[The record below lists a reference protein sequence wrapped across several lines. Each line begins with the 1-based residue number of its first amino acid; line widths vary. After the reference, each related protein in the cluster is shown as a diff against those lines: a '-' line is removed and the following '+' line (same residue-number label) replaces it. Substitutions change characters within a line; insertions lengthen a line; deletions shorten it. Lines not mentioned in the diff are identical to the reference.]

1 MTDSSSFTEH
11 RARGPVHH
19 RGMSALAICIS
30 LFGLFAIPTGCA
42 AVLLG
47 PHLLVANGAA
57 LGASVKDPWLD
68 SQLRFLGAT
77 WAGWGVMLIWAC
89 RDLRARGQ
97 LFEILGAVLFVAG
110 CGRVASCFIYPG
122 SPALLVF
129 FAALELAV
137 AIIGVSLRRLLL
149 APERRRAAF

>member
-1 MTDSSSFTEH
+1 
-11 RARGPVHH
+11 
-19 RGMSALAICIS
+19 MSALAICLS
-30 LFGLFAIPTGCA
+30 LFGLFAILTGCA
-42 AVLLG
+42 DVLLG
-47 PHLLVANGAA
+47 PPLLVAKGAA
-57 LGASVKDPWLD
+57 LGASVNDPWLD

-77 WAGWGVMLIWAC
+77 GGVGVMLIWAC

-97 LFEILGAVLFVAG
+97 VFEILGAVLFVAG

-137 AIIGVSLRRLLL
+137 AIIRVSLRRLLL
-149 APERRRAAF
+149 APERRRAAV